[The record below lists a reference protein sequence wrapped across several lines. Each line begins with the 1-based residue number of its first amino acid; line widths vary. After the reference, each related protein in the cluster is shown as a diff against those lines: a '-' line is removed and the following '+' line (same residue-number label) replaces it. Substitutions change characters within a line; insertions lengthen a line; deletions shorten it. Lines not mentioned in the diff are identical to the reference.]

1 MGFEISGSTIVDQS
15 RQLLSVGVIT
25 ATSLDISGNVDVDGT
40 LEADAI
46 TVNGSTLASVIE
58 GTTVTNATNVAITDD
73 TTGSGTHYLHF
84 GSATSSHDGVEVDS
98 TGLVYKN
105 GHLGIGTDN
114 PAEPLRVHKDGLNQL
129 LQRWGG
135 SQGAT
140 AGQRWMFLYTP
151 ETDSANSPFR
161 FHTANAVKF
170 TVDSHDAL
178 CIDSNGK
185 VGMGTNTP
193 MGANALTDNDTRLAV
208 GIVTTNSVYGKL
220 NNLTYPTADGTDGY
234 VLTSDGAGVVQWEA
248 APGASG
254 GIDGITI
261 QEEGSSLSTLAT
273 TLNFVGDSV
282 TASGTGATKTI
293 TITGGGGG
301 GGASGLWASNATGIN
316 TSTNVGIATTTASA
330 MLEIGNS
337 GVATATT
344 LINTKA
350 WNGQTFNVDGNI
362 TSNSIFAVND
372 ISGLPV
378 IDYNAS
384 HGNLSLAPYGGNVS
398 IGYTN
403 SGTKLGLKGSTSE
416 RVYIV
421 SNKLSN
427 LTDHQI
433 NIDNGNVQYFSVTE
447 TEAISDVDITSN
459 NTLNDDLAVGDSITV
474 VAIIKPAA
482 DADKITGIQ
491 IDGTHVTEEWLG
503 GSAPDGGASG
513 SYDVYTFYILKT
525 ADATFIPFC
534 NKVNFQAP

>member
-330 MLEIGNS
+330 MLEIGNI

-350 WNGQTFNVDGNI
+350 WDGQTFNVDGNI
-362 TSNSIFAVND
+362 TSGSIFAVND